1 MLPFLFFRLL
11 VLVLVLVLVVEI
23 LICPSPG
30 KTSWRSPV
38 CRSIVT
44 PNLYCFLG
52 SVRMLFFE
60 NEYEYAYEYEME
72 GIGGSIQIPTMVP
85 LRSTTG

>member
-1 MLPFLFFRLL
+1 
-11 VLVLVLVLVVEI
+11 
-23 LICPSPG
+23 
-30 KTSWRSPV
+30 
-38 CRSIVT
+38 
-44 PNLYCFLG
+44 
-52 SVRMLFFE
+52 MLFFE